1 MHSPERAVHAPCP
14 IRRYFMLKFT
24 AKYDYPD
31 PMQTI
36 DLQTGMAM
44 RIWL

>member
-1 MHSPERAVHAPCP
+1 MV
-14 IRRYFMLKFT
+14 KFT
-24 AKYDYPD
+24 TKYDYPD
-31 PMQTI
+31 LHSAI